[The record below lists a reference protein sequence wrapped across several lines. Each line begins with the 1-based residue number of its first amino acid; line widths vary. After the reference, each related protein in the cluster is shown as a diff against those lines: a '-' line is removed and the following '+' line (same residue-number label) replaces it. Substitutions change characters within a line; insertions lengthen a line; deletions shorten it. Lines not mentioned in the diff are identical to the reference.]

1 VSPSLAPVVG
11 HIPPM
16 EGVIRSFIGTN
27 TASLGMSKENAPK
40 HSGFSLSRV
49 FTKQS
54 FGSLPWEQGYGRL
67 VSKTDR
73 SVDIQ
78 HVYGCQDLGRIPSGG
93 LEYSR

>member
-1 VSPSLAPVVG
+1 VAYALQAMRKQKLA
-11 HIPPM
+11 
-16 EGVIRSFIGTN
+16 
-27 TASLGMSKENAPK
+27 
-40 HSGFSLSRV
+40 GFSLSRV